1 MISNVRLAQSDDF
14 IASTNILQI
23 GHLFGRHDHEV
34 KCDSIFQIGH
44 VLGANAVVRI

>member
-14 IASTNILQI
+14 IASNNILQI
-23 GHLFGRHDHEV
+23 GHLFGRHEV
-34 KCDSIFQIGH
+34 ECDSIFQIGH